1 MRSAMKIVRVL
12 AVWMV
17 VIVAMS
23 AAAILLPLLGVQKKN
38 PATALVVV
46 AIPVT
51 VAIVR
56 FVIVFR
62 RHRQT
67 MRESANRLS
76 YRCGVCEYA
85 LEGLQKTD
93 SCPECGG
100 AVKLIERGKKG

>member
-1 MRSAMKIVRVL
+1 MKIVRVL

-17 VIVAMS
+17 VILAMAAVAV
-23 AAAILLPLLGVQKKN
+23 LLPVFGVQSKN
-38 PATALVVV
+38 LTAHLILV
-46 AIPVT
+46 AIPIS
-51 VAIVR
+51 VAMVR

-100 AVKLIERGKKG
+100 VVKLIERVKKG